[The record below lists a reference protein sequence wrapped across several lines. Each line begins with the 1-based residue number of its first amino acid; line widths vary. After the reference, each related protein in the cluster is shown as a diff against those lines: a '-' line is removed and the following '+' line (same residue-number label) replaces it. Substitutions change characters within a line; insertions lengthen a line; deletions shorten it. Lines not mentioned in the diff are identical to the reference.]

1 MKGRLVALIPE
12 DMSPTSR
19 TDIIPSD
26 PVGDADAVSEVEEE
40 DTSAGVVIGG
50 PGGVTALAEGVGV
63 T

>member
-1 MKGRLVALIPE
+1 MKGRLVALTPE

-26 PVGDADAVSEVEEE
+26 SVGDADAVSEVEEE

>member
-26 PVGDADAVSEVEEE
+26 SVGDAGAVSEVEEE

>member
-26 PVGDADAVSEVEEE
+26 SVGDADAVSEVEEE